1 MMVRVKTLINA
12 KTKKLNTKHCLC
24 LKYDIQ
30 TWSAQF
36 TYQEKTAEKVTKNWK
51 TFIINTKNCQC
62 QNCP

>member
-1 MMVRVKTLINA
+1 MVVRVKTLINA

-36 TYQEKTAEKVTKNWK
+36 TYQEKTAEKSN
-51 TFIINTKNCQC
+51 
-62 QNCP
+62 